1 MDEADGG
8 LLRPCSSRAVEC
20 VSKQP
25 YLLKEEVDE
34 ELGVYRAKVGT
45 VETPSARTFATIV
58 NLISSLAS
66 NP

>member
-34 ELGVYRAKVGT
+34 ELGVYRAKL
-45 VETPSARTFATIV
+45 ARWKHHQHGP
-58 NLISSLAS
+58 LLQ
-66 NP
+66 